1 MERLGINGGF
11 LLAQIVNFVILALI
25 LWALVWKP
33 LVKALETRRERIAK
47 GLEDARAAEQRLA
60 EASREADKL
69 MEQRRIEANK
79 LIEEARARSEEQT
92 RALIEEAKREAEALR
107 AKAREEALAER
118 DKILGGVR
126 DQVARIAI
134 AATERLV
141 GSLDEARAQAIV
153 NDFLV
158 HMPPE
163 ARGMGGNVE
172 VISALPL
179 TKDEQEKIK
188 AETGAQHI
196 TFRVDPSILGGLV
209 LRSGENVVDG
219 SVRSNLQSLAAQML

>member
-11 LLAQIVNFVILALI
+11 LLAQIVNFILVALI
-25 LWALVWKP
+25 LWALVWRP

-69 MEQRRIEANK
+69 MEQRRIEANR
-79 LIEEARARSEEQT
+79 LVEEARARSEEQV
-92 RALIEEAKREAEALR
+92 RALLDEARREAEAIR

-118 DKILGGVR
+118 DSILAGVR

-134 AATERLV
+134 AAAERLV

-153 NDFLV
+153 NDFLI
-158 HMPPE
+158 HMPSE
-163 ARGMGGNVE
+163 ARGMGGDIE

-179 TKDEQEKIK
+179 TAAEQEKIK
-188 AETGAQHI
+188 AETGARSI
-196 TFRVDPSILGGLV
+196 SFRTDPNILGGLV
-209 LRSGENVVDG
+209 LRSGENVIDG

>member
-11 LLAQIVNFVILALI
+11 LLAQIVNFILVALI
-25 LWALVWKP
+25 LWLLVWKP

-69 MEQRRIEANK
+69 MEQRRIEANR
-79 LIEEARARSEEQT
+79 LVEEARSRSEEQT
-92 RALIEEAKREAEALR
+92 RALLDEAKREAEAIR

-118 DKILGGVR
+118 DGILAGVR

-134 AATERLV
+134 AAAEHLV
-141 GSLDEARAQAIV
+141 GSLDQERAQAIV

-163 ARGMGGNVE
+163 ARGMGGDIE

-179 TKDEQEKIK
+179 TTAEQERIK

-196 TFRVDPSILGGLV
+196 TFRTDPSILGGLV

>member
-11 LLAQIVNFVILALI
+11 LLAQIVNFVIVSLI
-25 LWALVWKP
+25 LWLLVWKP

-69 MEQRRIEANK
+69 MEQRRIEANR
-79 LIEEARARSEEQT
+79 LVEEARGRSEDQT
-92 RALIEEAKREAEALR
+92 RALIEEAKREAETLR
-107 AKAREEALAER
+107 AKAREDAIAER
-118 DKILGGVR
+118 DSILAGVR
-126 DQVARIAI
+126 DQVARISI

-141 GSLDEARAQAIV
+141 GHLDEARAQAIV
-153 NDFLV
+153 NDCLAA
-158 HMPPE
+158 MPAE
-163 ARGMGGNVE
+163 ARGIGGDVE
-172 VISALPL
+172 VTSALPL
-179 TKDEQEKIK
+179 TSAEQEKIK
-188 AETGAQHI
+188 AETGARSI
-196 TFRVDPSILGGLV
+196 TFRTDPNILGGLV

>member
-1 MERLGINGGF
+1 MERLGINLGF
-11 LLAQIVNFVILALI
+11 ILAQIVNFVIVALI
-25 LWALVWKP
+25 LWVLVWRP
-33 LVKALETRRERIAK
+33 MVKALETRRARIAK

-69 MEQRRIEANK
+69 VEQRRIEANR
-79 LIEEARARSEEQT
+79 LVEEARARSEEQA
-92 RALIEEAKREAEALR
+92 RAVLDEAKREAEALR
-107 AKAREEALAER
+107 AKARQEAIAER
-118 DKILGGVR
+118 DSILAGVR

-158 HMPPE
+158 HMPAE
-163 ARGMGGNVE
+163 ARGMGGDIE

-179 TKDEQEKIK
+179 TEAEKEKIK
-188 AETGAQHI
+188 AETGAHSI
-196 TFRVDPSILGGLV
+196 TFRVDPNILGGLV

>member
-1 MERLGINGGF
+1 MERLGINLGF
-11 LLAQIVNFVILALI
+11 ILAQVVNFVIVALI
-25 LWALVWKP
+25 LWVLVWRP
-33 LVKALETRRERIAK
+33 MVKALETRRARIAK

-69 MEQRRIEANK
+69 VEQRRIEANR
-79 LIEEARARSEEQT
+79 LVEEARARSEEQA
-92 RALIEEAKREAEALR
+92 RAVLDEAKREAEALR
-107 AKAREEALAER
+107 AKARQEAIAER
-118 DKILGGVR
+118 DGILAGVR

-158 HMPPE
+158 HMPAE
-163 ARGMGGNVE
+163 ARGMGGDIE
-172 VISALPL
+172 VVSALPL
-179 TKDEQEKIK
+179 TEAEKEKIK
-188 AETGAQHI
+188 AETRANNI
-196 TFRVDPSILGGLV
+196 TFRVDPNILGGLV

>member
-1 MERLGINGGF
+1 LERLGINSGF
-11 LLAQIVNFVILALI
+11 LLAQIINFIIVALI
-25 LWALVWKP
+25 LWALVWRP
-33 LVKALETRRERIAK
+33 LMKALETRRERIAK

-69 MEQRRIEANK
+69 MEQRRIEANR
-79 LIEEARARSEEQT
+79 LVEEARARSEEQT
-92 RALIEEAKREAEALR
+92 RALIEQAKREAESIR

-118 DKILGGVR
+118 DSILAGVR

-141 GSLDEARAQAIV
+141 GSLDEQRAQAIV

-158 HMPPE
+158 HMPAQ
-163 ARGMGGNVE
+163 ARGMGGDIE

-179 TKDEQEKIK
+179 TPAEQEKIK
-188 AETGAQHI
+188 AETGAHNI
-196 TFRVDPSILGGLV
+196 TFRTDPSILGGLV